1 MGKRIIAV
9 LALAALAATWA
20 GAKDWVKD
28 LASRD
33 VQKRARAASELTA
46 KAAAEGL
53 TEEEIEALA
62 AAVDD
67 ASDDV
72 QRPAVEALAT
82 NTKIATSQRYAPYF
96 ADRGDNFV
104 AFLLWYSVYK
114 TYGRIRGATGGE
126 AAGDMSEEMAYAK
139 KEAKRAF
146 ANLLDPERKGWAQ
159 PYYEALTK

>member
-1 MGKRIIAV
+1 MGKRIIAILAFAV
-9 LALAALAATWA
+9 LTATWA
-20 GAKDWVKD
+20 GAKDWAKD
-28 LASRD
+28 LSSRD
-33 VQKRARAASELTA
+33 AEKKARAASELMA
-46 KAAAEGL
+46 KAVTEGL
-53 TEEEIEALA
+53 TEEEVEALA

-67 ASDDV
+67 ASGDV
-72 QRPAVEALAT
+72 QRPAIEALAA

-114 TYGRIRGATGGE
+114 TYARIRDMTGGE